1 MQSMTNISNIAQLE
15 VSPRFILEIAS
26 GIRDPADI
34 AEDEGFSPEAWEA
47 LKVYPPFVAQVEAK
61 KAELKATGYSFRM
74 KSAFIAEDLLAGLYE
89 KATEQGASFH
99 TTLELAKFTAR
110 AAGLDAPAKD
120 EETAGAVFS
129 ISINL
134 GGGNVVQI
142 GGKVGKPPEIDIS
155 DVDLLA
161 DVSELEDELSYD
173 STHCFI
179 EDYVPHPLPD

>member
-1 MQSMTNISNIAQLE
+1 MITITNIAQLE
-15 VSPRFILEIAS
+15 VSPKFILEVAS

-34 AEDEGFSPEAWEA
+34 AEDEGFSSDAWEA

-74 KSAFIAEDLLAGLYE
+74 KSAFIAEDLLTGLYE

-110 AAGLDAPAKD
+110 AAGLDAPSKD
-120 EETAGAVFS
+120 EEQSGNQFN

-134 GGGNVVQI
+134 GGGNVVS
-142 GGKVGKPPEIDIS
+142 VGVNSQKPPVRALKEPDID
-155 DVDLLA
+155 L
-161 DVSELEDELSYD
+161 SELETPEY
-173 STHCFI
+173 TEI
-179 EDYVPHPLPD
+179 ED

>member
-1 MQSMTNISNIAQLE
+1 MKNISNIAQLE
-15 VSPRFILEIAS
+15 VSPKFILEIAS
-26 GIRDPADI
+26 GIRDPVDI
-34 AEDEGFSPEAWEA
+34 AEDEGFSSDAWEA

-61 KAELKATGYSFRM
+61 KAELKASGYSFKM

-110 AAGLDAPAKD
+110 AAGLDSPND
-120 EETAGAVFS
+120 EGKSTGSSFN

-142 GGKVGKPPEIDIS
+142 GGKMPTNSPKVQEIDLS
-155 DVDLLA
+155 DIE
-161 DVSELEDELSYD
+161 SPEYTEIEDELSYD
-173 STHCFI
+173 STHYFT
-179 EDYVPHPLPD
+179 EFLPHPLPE